1 MANNTRQIR
10 RQIKSIKNTAKITK
24 AMEMI
29 SAVKMQR
36 TQTQAL
42 SARPYADSAWEIL
55 TMLSQG
61 VKKSDHPF
69 FEQREIRSVGIVVL
83 SSNRGLCGG
92 LNSSVAKEVLSVYD
106 RIATTQ
112 RHASVKLVT
121 MGKRA
126 RDTLARMNKEIAAD
140 FPKPDVAAG
149 SSSVV
154 GLAQFVL
161 SAFLNK
167 EFDHV
172 VIVYPKFLSILRQE
186 AAVKQLLPL
195 REQDVLEAN
204 GAKHEMEQKLN
215 TSYLFEPSTEEVL
228 RSLLE
233 RLMEVQVY
241 QALLETNASEHAAR
255 MVAMKNAT
263 ENALEIVGDLTLF
276 SNRVRQ
282 AAITQEVSE
291 ITSGRLALEG

>member
-24 AMEMI
+24 AMQMI

-42 SARPYADSAWEIL
+42 TSRPYADSAWEIL
-55 TMLSQG
+55 TALSVG
-61 VKKSDHPF
+61 VKKNDHPF
-69 FEQREIRSVGIVVL
+69 FEQRQIRTVGVIVL
-83 SSNRGLCGG
+83 SSNRGLCGS
-92 LNSSVAKEVLSVYD
+92 LNSLVTRETLRVHD
-106 RIATTQ
+106 EIIT
-112 RHASVKLVT
+112 RHPKASVKLVT
-121 MGKRA
+121 MGKRV
-126 RDTLARMNKEIAAD
+126 RDTLARMKKDIAAD

-149 SSSVV
+149 SGSVV

-167 EFDHV
+167 EFDQV

-186 AAVKQLLPL
+186 VAAKQLLPIT
-195 REQDVLEAN
+195 EQDVLEAKE
-204 GAKHEMEQKLN
+204 ALAHKPFV
-215 TSYLFEPSTEEVL
+215 SYLFEPSTEEVL

-263 ENALEIVGDLTLF
+263 ENALQLVDDLTLF